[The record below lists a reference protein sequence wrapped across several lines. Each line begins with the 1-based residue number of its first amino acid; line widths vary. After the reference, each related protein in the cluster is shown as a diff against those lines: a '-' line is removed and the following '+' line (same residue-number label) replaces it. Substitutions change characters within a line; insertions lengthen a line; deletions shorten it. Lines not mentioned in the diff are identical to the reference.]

1 MVCVQQ
7 ANNFLLSL
15 VSLYDANPKGPFTFA
30 TFVGDNVS
38 NSASDNNS

>member
-15 VSLYDANPKGPFTFA
+15 VSLYDANPKGPFTF
-30 TFVGDNVS
+30 VGDNVS
-38 NSASDNNS
+38 NNASDNNS